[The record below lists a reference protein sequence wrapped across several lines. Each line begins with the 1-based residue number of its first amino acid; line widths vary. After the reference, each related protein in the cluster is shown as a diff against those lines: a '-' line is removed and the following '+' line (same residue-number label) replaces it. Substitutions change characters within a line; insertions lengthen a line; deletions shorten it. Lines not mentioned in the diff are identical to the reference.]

1 MKANFKSQVDGD
13 LTNGDYIDFDRELCT
28 NQSTI
33 SDKDII
39 CEVLNHPTEESSH
52 EKDHGAG
59 VIEMRKPLM
68 EEVKSAIE
76 MLESLVCIL
85 ISVKIF

>member
-1 MKANFKSQVDGD
+1 MKTNFESQIDGD
-13 LTNGDYIDFDRELCT
+13 LTIDDYIDFDRELCT

-39 CEVLNHPTEESSH
+39 REVLNQPVEQSWDEE
-52 EKDHGAG
+52 DDDDPG
-59 VIEMRKPLM
+59 VAEMRKPLM

-76 MLESLVCIL
+76 
-85 ISVKIF
+85 